1 MLMRRHLS
9 TLMVLLWAASLGHTG
24 PVDLSQ
30 IDRTVGKEPAYRAQ
44 SPKYCLLLFGPEAKT
59 RVWLVHDGDRLYVD
73 RNGNGDLTEEGEA
86 VKAVAQRSNLSA
98 ATEGE
103 RVESWSWRFDSGAV
117 REGKRKHDAL
127 VIEIAHG
134 EYIPKEGKPR
144 IVDHTFV
151 TLKLEGKWQQS
162 AYGPFS
168 FARHPQ
174 DAPVIHFNGPLTIVP
189 RYESQVL
196 ARGGH
201 GHKFRAAIGTPGLG
215 IGTFAILDPE
225 AVPAGIHPVAEV
237 EFPAASADAPPIRA
251 LVVLERRC

>member
-1 MLMRRHLS
+1 
-9 TLMVLLWAASLGHTG
+9 MVLLWAASLGHTG
-24 PVDLSQ
+24 PVDLAQ

-168 FARHPQ
+168 FARRPQ

-225 AVPAGIHPVAEV
+225 AVPAGIHPVADV
-237 EFPAASADAPPIRA
+237 EFPAASADAQPIRA
-251 LVVLERRC
+251 RFVLDFRC